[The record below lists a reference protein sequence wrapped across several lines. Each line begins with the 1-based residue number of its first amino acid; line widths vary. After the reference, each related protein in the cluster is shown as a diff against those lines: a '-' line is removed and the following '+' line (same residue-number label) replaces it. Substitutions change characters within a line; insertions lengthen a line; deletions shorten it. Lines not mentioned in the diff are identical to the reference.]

1 MQLFTV
7 REVAQ
12 ILKLNPGTVYRL
24 VEANKIPHIRLD
36 NSRKAIRVPSKL
48 LDAYIEEHIQTQVEA
63 SSGEISKGAKTT

>member
-7 REVAQ
+7 REVAE

-36 NSRKAIRVPSKL
+36 NSRKAIRVPSRL
-48 LDAYIEEHIQTQVEA
+48 LNAYIEEHIQTQVEA
-63 SSGEISKGAKTT
+63 SIGEASKDTETA